1 MSSIL
6 DFSFGK
12 QSGTTKSLRG
22 SPRKRTL
29 TRGFAKHLKPGVEI
43 PAQGTNPPQPGGGT
57 NTETQYMIYVDPQ
70 FGQQVFVDGVDQS
83 STWPPGFVYPVL
95 LTAGSI
101 DPQNLVTL
109 DISDPYPW
117 AITVYADATKLVVG
131 DMSSTGNY
139 DYLWPP
145 DVQGGGGK

>member
-12 QSGTTKSLRG
+12 QSGTAKSLRG

-29 TRGFAKHLKPGVEI
+29 TRGYAEHLKPGVDI
-43 PAQGTNPPQPGGGT
+43 PGGGT
-57 NTETQYMIYVDPQ
+57 TQPPVGGGTTTEIEYMMYVDPQ
-70 FGQQVFVDGVDQS
+70 FGQQVFMDGVDQT

-117 AITVYADATKLVVG
+117 AITVYADSTNLTVG
-131 DMSSTGNY
+131 DMSSSASY
-139 DYLWPP
+139 PYLWPP
-145 DVQGGGGK
+145 DVQGGGK